1 MPNLVGIG
9 NSQVPTNA
17 MLGGLAYQNPAHANL
32 TEVEIENIA
41 AIKSKVNETVN
52 RVYVY
57 NTALDSDGGA
67 WRHRSQHTSWYN
79 EAPSIS
85 RGKKKE
91 FPAVAVLTLTETSL
105 KIYDANDPNG
115 ELWGHYTQLSWD
127 NSYNDVCALNGI
139 ILISNFNFSN
149 TYSGWGTLRL
159 NFPKDEMV
167 NDCSTIDYGS
177 YQGGT
182 TRHLLTTTDYRY
194 TGDEKRIISWSSY
207 YITCV
212 DMVVA
217 SDCVTDPDTK
227 LPVPHI
233 AVGTN
238 TFNSVNNLLQLA
250 YASGLPG
257 DREWT
262 VSTANGGYGSERY
275 RAVRWLNGFW
285 IFVGS
290 EHVSGVTGLRQHIYE
305 RVSPVGTL
313 GGEST
318 TLYHRVING
327 FQFDTDNVNWQSG
340 VGSGAGNGVYQ
351 TRVAVN
357 KDGNFD
363 IGYNTLAGYQGLN
376 RVIFNSN
383 NSGGNAKGYHV
394 DDSACAYIT
403 ADFNS
408 GYMPNDIKTAIMAD
422 IATED
427 TTNYALTATQSSTN
441 RLSSETYDNGDTS
454 FQLVDNPSTN
464 NGYVA
469 IQMNGLTIGQTYKV
483 SVTFDNNATLDSNYN
498 HMVSHKNNL
507 TGEVPTYFTSWNK
520 NNSSSETLTGYFTAL
535 SVNDDDLII
544 YANGITLNVSNFS
557 ITATN
562 YKVGMPNL
570 APKCVFNATA
580 RLTSHTYSSG
590 ATAWQ
595 QVDNASTDNGYVSI
609 YMRPLEVGKKYFVSI
624 RADTGATLDSGYQN
638 KIDFGGRATTVNL
651 DNFGWTN
658 SGTGGVHYSA
668 TFTATHVGEDQIV
681 LYANNQTINW
691 SDFVIREVPDS
702 QVVSANG
709 ATDRSQNSDDAFVV
723 GQLDRQPVAEGAEL
737 LGYGPDW
744 GGSEGYIIEPNNT
757 KYSFG
762 TGDFMVMAW
771 CYPTSDAGTYNFI
784 LELDPWRTSNQN
796 RFYFIRRGDNTRI
809 YVPWNSDVAG
819 SEIPLNEWTMV
830 CAGRK
835 SGTGVIY
842 VNGELIPAGTVAWSG
857 SNNLTQTG
865 STYWGVYPNS
875 ASTTYPWHGYLTLG
889 RIMSKCPD
897 TQMIKKIYDDEKKLF
912 QPNAKC
918 TLTGAPHVGTTSTN
932 IKAVGYDNVKDILH
946 VGTPTGRSDFRGLNR
961 INSTTTQ
968 VTTQI
973 SASDGL
979 IAEQ

>member
-9 NSQVPTNA
+9 NSQVPTNS
-17 MLGGLAYQNPAHANL
+17 MLGGLAYQDPAHANL

-41 AIKSKVNETVN
+41 AIKSKVNDTVN

-67 WRHRSQHTSWYN
+67 WRHKSQHTSWYN
-79 EAPSIS
+79 EGASAT
-85 RGKKKE
+85 RGAKKE
-91 FPAVAVLTLTETSL
+91 FPAVALLTLTETSL

-127 NSYNDVCALNGI
+127 NNYNDVCALNGI
-139 ILISNFNFSN
+139 ILISNFDFSN

-167 NDCSTIDYGS
+167 NDCSTIDYSS

-233 AVGTN
+233 AAGTK
-238 TFNSVNNLLQLA
+238 TFNSVNNVLQIA

-262 VSTANGGYGSERY
+262 VVSANGGYGSESY

-285 IFVGS
+285 IFVGG
-290 EHVSGVTGLRQHIYE
+290 EHVSGVTGLRQHLYE
-305 RVSPVGTL
+305 RISPVGTL
-313 GGEST
+313 GGESIS
-318 TLYHRVING
+318 LNHRLING
-327 FQFDTDNVNWQSG
+327 FQFDTDNANWQSG

-351 TRVAVN
+351 TRVAAN

-376 RVIFNSN
+376 RVIFNAN
-383 NSGGNAKGYHV
+383 NSGGDAKGYHI
-394 DDSACAYIT
+394 DESACAYIT

-422 IATED
+422 VATED
-427 TTNYALTATQSSTN
+427 TTNYALTATQSSTG
-441 RLSSETYDNGDTS
+441 RLTSETYDNGDTAW
-454 FQLVDNPSTN
+454 QQVDNAGSN

-469 IQMNGLTIGQTYKV
+469 IALNGLTIGQTYKV
-483 SVTFDNNATLDSNYN
+483 SVTFDNNATLDSGYN
-498 HMVSHKNNL
+498 HMVTHKNNL
-507 TGEVPTYFTSWNK
+507 TGEVSTFFPSWNK
-520 NNSSSETLTGYFTAL
+520 NNGSSETLIGYFTAL
-535 SVNDDDLII
+535 SVNDDDLVI
-544 YANGITLNVSNFS
+544 YTNGITLNVSNFS
-557 ITATN
+557 VTATN
-562 YKVGMPNL
+562 FKVGMPNL
-570 APKCVFNATA
+570 ATRSVFHATA

-595 QVDNASTDNGYVSI
+595 QVDNTSTDNGYVSI
-609 YMRPLEVGKKYFVSI
+609 YLRPLEVGKKYFVSI
-624 RADTGATLDSGYQN
+624 RASTGATLDSGYQN
-638 KIDFGGRATTVNL
+638 KIDFSGRATNINL
-651 DNFGWTN
+651 DDFGWTN
-658 SGTGGVHYSA
+658 SATGGVHYSA
-668 TFTATHVGEDQIV
+668 TFTATHATNDAIV
-681 LYANNQTINW
+681 LYANGQTINW
-691 SDFVIREVPDS
+691 SDFVVREVPDS

-709 ATDRSQNSDDAFVV
+709 ATDRSQNRDDAFVV
-723 GQLDRQPVAEGAEL
+723 GQLDREPVAEGAEL

-744 GGSEGYIIEPNNT
+744 GGSEGYIIEPRNT

-762 TGDFMVMAW
+762 TGDFMAMAW
-771 CYPTSDAGTYNFI
+771 CYPTSNSGTYNFI
-784 LELDPWRTSNQN
+784 LELDPWRATNTN

-809 YVPWNSDVAG
+809 YVPWNSNVAG

-835 SGTGVIY
+835 NGTGVIY
-842 VNGELIPAGTVAWSG
+842 VNGELIPAGTVAFNG
-857 SNNLTQTG
+857 NLTQTG

-875 ASTTYPWHGYLTLG
+875 ASTTYPFHGQLALG
-889 RIMSKCPD
+889 RIMAKCPD
-897 TQMIKKIYDDEKKLF
+897 TQMIKKIYDDERKLF

-918 TLTGAPHVGTTSTN
+918 TLIGAPNVGTTSTN
-932 IKAVGYDNVKDILH
+932 IKAVAYDNVKDILH

-961 INSTTTQ
+961 INSTTTA

>member
-17 MLGGLAYQNPAHANL
+17 MLGGLAYQDPSHANL

-91 FPAVAVLTLTETSL
+91 FPAVAVLTLTNTSL
-105 KIYDANDPNG
+105 KIYDANDSNA

-127 NSYNDVCALNGI
+127 ANYNDICALNGI
-139 ILISNFNFSN
+139 ILISNFDFSN
-149 TYSGWGTLRL
+149 DYSGWGTLRL

-167 NDCSTIDYGS
+167 NDCANVSYGS

-194 TGDEKRIISWSSY
+194 SGDEKRKINWTSD

-257 DREWT
+257 SRTWT
-262 VSTANGGYGSERY
+262 VVTSNGGYGSERY
-275 RAVRWLNGFW
+275 RTVRWLNGFW

-290 EHVSGVTGLRQHIYE
+290 EHVSGVTGLRQILYE
-305 RVSPVGTL
+305 RTAPKGG

-318 TLYHRVING
+318 TLSQRYLNG
-327 FQFDTDNVNWQSG
+327 FGFDTDNVNWQSG
-340 VGSGAGNGVYQ
+340 YGSGAGNGVYQ
-351 TRVAVN
+351 TRMAAN

-376 RVIFNSN
+376 RVIFNA
-383 NSGGNAKGYHV
+383 NSTADNKKGYHI
-394 DDSACAYIT
+394 DESACAYIT

-408 GYMPNDIKTAIMAD
+408 GYMPNNIKTAIMAD

-427 TTNYALTATQSSTN
+427 TTDYALTATQSATG
-441 RLSSETYDNGDTS
+441 RLTSENYDNGDTS
-454 FQLVDNPSTN
+454 FTIVDNASNN

-483 SVTFDNNATLDSNYN
+483 SMTRSAHATLDSGYN

-507 TGEVPTYFTSWNK
+507 TGEVSTYFPTWN
-520 NNSSSETLTGYFTAL
+520 NNTSSSHTVTGYFTAL
-535 SVNDDDLII
+535 SVNDDDLIL
-544 YANGITLNVSNFS
+544 YANACTIDISKLS

-562 YKVGMPNL
+562 VKVGMPNL
-570 APKCVFNATA
+570 ATKCTLWASA
-580 RLTSHTYSSG
+580 RLTSHTYTDY
-590 ATAWQ
+590 ATTWQ
-595 QVDNASTDNGYVSI
+595 QVDNASTDNGYVGI
-609 YMRPLEVGKKYFVSI
+609 FMRPLEVGKKYFISI
-624 RADTGATLDSGYQN
+624 RANTNAALDSGYAN
-638 KIDFGGRATTVNL
+638 KIDFDGRATTIDL
-651 DNFGWTN
+651 DAQGWTN
-658 SGTGGVHYSA
+658 INAGGVHYST
-668 TFTATHVGEDQIV
+668 TFTATHATDDKLV
-681 LYANNQTINW
+681 LYANAQTITW
-691 SDFVIREVPDS
+691 SDFVLREVPDN

-723 GQLDRQPVAEGAEL
+723 GQLGREPVAEGAEL

-762 TGDFMVMAW
+762 TGDFMVMCW
-771 CYPTSDAGTYNFI
+771 CYPTADTGTYNFI
-784 LELDPWRTSNQN
+784 LELDPWRSSNTN
-796 RFYFIRRGDNTRI
+796 RFYFIRRGDNTRL
-809 YVPWNSDVAG
+809 YVPWNSNVVG

-835 SGTGVIY
+835 SGTGVVY
-842 VNGELIPAGTVAWSG
+842 VNGELIGAGTVAWSG
-857 SNNLTQTG
+857 SNNLTQSG
-865 STYWGVYPNS
+865 STYWGVYPNA
-875 ASTTYPWHGYLTLG
+875 ASTTYPFHGYLTLG
-889 RIMSKCPD
+889 RIMAKCPD
-897 TQMIKKIYDDEKKLF
+897 TQMIKKIYEDERKLF

-961 INSTTTQ
+961 INSTTTA
-968 VTTQI
+968 VATQI

>member
-17 MLGGLAYQNPAHANL
+17 MLGGLAYQDPAHANL

-41 AIKSKVNETVN
+41 AIKSKVNDTVN

-79 EAPSIS
+79 EGASAT
-85 RGKKKE
+85 RGAKKE
-91 FPAVAVLTLTETSL
+91 FPAVALLTLTDTSL

-127 NSYNDVCALNGI
+127 NNYNDVCALNGI
-139 ILISNFNFSN
+139 ILISNFDFNN
-149 TYSGWGTLRL
+149 NYSGWGTLRL

-167 NDCSTIDYGS
+167 NDCSDIDYSS

-194 TGDEKRIISWSSY
+194 TGDEKRKINWDSY

-233 AVGTN
+233 AVGTR

-257 DREWT
+257 NRTWT
-262 VSTANGGYGSERY
+262 VVSTNGGYGSERY

-285 IFVGS
+285 IFIGT
-290 EHVSGVTGLRQHIYE
+290 EHVSGVVGLRQHLYE

-327 FQFDTDNVNWQSG
+327 FQFDNDNVNWQSG

-351 TRVAVN
+351 TRMAAS

-376 RVIFNSN
+376 RVIFNA
-383 NSGGNAKGYHV
+383 NATLSDQKGYHI
-394 DDSACAYIT
+394 DESACAYIT
-403 ADFNS
+403 ADYNS

-427 TTNYALTATQSSTN
+427 TTNYALTATQAGTG
-441 RLSSETYDNGDTS
+441 RLTSETYDNGDVAW
-454 FQLVDNPSTN
+454 QQVDNASNN

-469 IQMNGLTIGQTYKV
+469 IALNGLTVGQTYKV
-483 SVTFDNNATLDSNYN
+483 SVTFDNNATLDSGYN
-498 HMVSHKNNL
+498 HMVAGKNGL
-507 TGEVPTYFTSWNK
+507 TGEVSTFFPSWNK
-520 NNSSSETLTGYFTAL
+520 NNGSSETLIGYFTAI

-544 YANGITLNVSNFS
+544 YTNGITLNVSNFS
-557 ITATN
+557 VTATN
-562 YKVGMPNL
+562 FKVGMPNL
-570 APKCVFNATA
+570 APKCVFHATA
-580 RLTSHTYSSG
+580 RLTSHTYDSG
-590 ATAWQ
+590 DTAWQ
-595 QVDNASTDNGYVSI
+595 QVDNASSDNGYVSI
-609 YMRPLEVGKKYFVSI
+609 YLRPLEVGKKYFVSI
-624 RADTGATLDSGYQN
+624 RASTGTTLDSGYNN
-638 KIDFGGRATTVNL
+638 KIHFNGRATDVNL
-651 DNFGWTN
+651 DDAGWTN
-658 SGTGGVHYSA
+658 SGTSAVHYSA
-668 TFTATHVGEDQIV
+668 TFTATHATNDALI
-681 LYANNQTINW
+681 LYANGQTINW
-691 SDFVIREVPDS
+691 SDFVVREVPNS

-709 ATDRSQNSDDAFVV
+709 ATDRSQNRDDAFIV
-723 GQLDRQPVAEGAEL
+723 GQLDREPVAEGAEL

-744 GGSEGYIIEPNNT
+744 GGSEGYIIEPRNA

-762 TGDFMVMAW
+762 TGDFMVMVW
-771 CYPTSDAGTYNFI
+771 CYPTDNSGTYNFI
-784 LELDPWRTSNQN
+784 LELDPWVGTNTN
-796 RFYFIRRGDNTRI
+796 RLYIIRRGDNTRL
-809 YVPWNSDVAG
+809 YLPWDADIAG
-819 SEIPLNEWTMV
+819 SEIPLYEWSFI

-835 SGTGVIY
+835 NGVG
-842 VNGELIPAGTVAWSG
+842 VVFLNGESLSDGTDVF
-857 SNNLTQTG
+857 NHDLTQTG
-865 STYWGVYPNS
+865 STYWGVYPNQ
-875 ASTTYPWHGYLTLG
+875 ASTTYPWHGQLALG
-889 RIMSKCPD
+889 RIMAKCPD
-897 TQMIKKIYDDEKKLF
+897 TQMIRRIYEDERKLF

-932 IKAVGYDNVKDILH
+932 IKAVAYDNVKDILH

-961 INSTTTQ
+961 INSTTSHI
-968 VTTQI
+968 TTQI

>member
-17 MLGGLAYQNPAHANL
+17 MLGGLAYQDPAHANL

-127 NSYNDVCALNGI
+127 VNYNDVCALNGI
-139 ILISNFNFSN
+139 ILISNFDSSN
-149 TYSGWGTLRL
+149 NYSGWGTLRL

-194 TGDEKRIISWSSY
+194 SGDEKRKISWSSY

-238 TFNSVNNLLQLA
+238 TFNSVNNLLQIA

-262 VSTANGGYGSERY
+262 VASANGGYGSERY

-290 EHVSGVTGLRQHIYE
+290 EHVSGVTGLRQLLYE
-305 RVSPVGTL
+305 RVAPKGG

-351 TRVAVN
+351 TRVAAS

-363 IGYNTLAGYQGLN
+363 IGYSTLAGYQGLN

-383 NSGGNAKGYHV
+383 NSGGTPKGYHT

-427 TTNYALTATQSSTN
+427 TTDYALTATQSATG
-441 RLSSETYDNGDTS
+441 RLTSENYDNGDTS
-454 FQLVDNPSTN
+454 FTIVDDASSN

-483 SVTFDNNATLDSNYN
+483 SMTRSAHATLDSGYN
-498 HMVSHKNNL
+498 HMVAHKNNL
-507 TGEVPTYFTSWNK
+507 TGEVSTYFPTWN
-520 NNSSSETLTGYFTAL
+520 NNTSSSHTVTGYFTAL
-535 SVNDDDLII
+535 SVNDDDLVL
-544 YANGITLNVSNFS
+544 YANGCTIEISNFS

-570 APKCVFNATA
+570 ATKCVYNTTN
-580 RLTSHTYSSG
+580 RLASHTYSSG

-624 RADTGATLDSGYQN
+624 RADTGATLDGGYQN
-638 KIDFGGRATTVNL
+638 KIDFSGRATTINL

-658 SGTGGVHYSA
+658 AATGAVHYSA
-668 TFTATHVGEDQIV
+668 TFTATHATEDQIV
-681 LYANNQTINW
+681 LYANGQTINW
-691 SDFVIREVPDS
+691 SDFVVREVPNS
-702 QVVSANG
+702 QVISANG
-709 ATDRSQNSDDAFVV
+709 ATDRSQNRDDAFVV

-744 GGSEGYIIEPNNT
+744 GGSEGYIIEPRNT
-757 KYSFG
+757 KYIFG

-771 CYPTSDAGTYNFI
+771 CYPTSDSGTYNFI
-784 LELDPWRTSNQN
+784 LELDPWRSSNQN
-796 RFYFIRRGDNTRI
+796 RFYFIRRGDNTRL
-809 YVPWNSDVAG
+809 YVPWNSNVVG

-875 ASTTYPWHGYLTLG
+875 SSTTYPWHGYLTLG

-918 TLTGAPHVGTTSTN
+918 TLTGAPNVGTTSTN